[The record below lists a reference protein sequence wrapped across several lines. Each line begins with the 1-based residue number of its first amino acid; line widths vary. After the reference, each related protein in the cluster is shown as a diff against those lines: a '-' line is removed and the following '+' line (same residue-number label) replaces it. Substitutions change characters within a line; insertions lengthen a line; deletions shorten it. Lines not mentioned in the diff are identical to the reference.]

1 LKSIE
6 ARFESME
13 KLKEVFGDLVTLE
26 DLEALENDGVVLE
39 DLSEEEMKSLL
50 KRRKVKEGI

>member
-1 LKSIE
+1 
-6 ARFESME
+6 MD

-26 DLEALENDGVVLE
+26 DLEALESEGVILE

-50 KRRKVKEGI
+50 KRRKVKEGL